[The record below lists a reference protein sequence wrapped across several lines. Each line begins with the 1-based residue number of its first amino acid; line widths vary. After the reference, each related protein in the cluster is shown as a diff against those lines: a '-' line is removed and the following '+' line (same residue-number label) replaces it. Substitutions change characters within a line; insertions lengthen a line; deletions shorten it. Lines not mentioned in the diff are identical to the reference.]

1 MSLFWIFAT
10 ALLLAVLLLA
20 FVPLRRVKEKGARRM
35 MLAIVLIVPL
45 AAILLYQAFSNYDPE
60 AIHASVDP
68 VEEMVA
74 GLESRLARE
83 GGSADEWAMLGRS
96 YVTMGRF
103 QEAVPVY
110 ARINEM
116 TNGEDPGVLIA
127 YAESLALSDRA
138 SLKQQGAELLDKAL
152 AINPMDARGLWW
164 GGVSAMERGDDELA
178 TRRWQTLLKLDP
190 PAALAETVREQ
201 LSRIGVQAP
210 AATQTQ
216 GVSIPVEIEISDELA
231 QQVNPNMVLYLF
243 ARTPGEA
250 GGPPLA
256 VVRHV
261 AGDLPLSVELSQQNV
276 MLANTVLADH
286 QELRLV
292 ARISKSGSPGA
303 QPGDFFGEV
312 FYRTGTGA
320 VDLLIDQVVP

>member
-1 MSLFWIFAT
+1 MSLFWMFAM
-10 ALLLAVLLLA
+10 ALLLAVLVLV
-20 FVPLRRVKEKGARRM
+20 FVPLNRVKEKGARRTM
-35 MLAIVLIVPL
+35 MAIFLMVPL

-60 AIHASVDP
+60 AVRAGVDP
-68 VEEMVA
+68 VADMVA

-83 GGSADEWAMLGRS
+83 GGSANEWSMLGRS

-116 TNGEDPGVLIA
+116 TGGEDPGVLIA
-127 YAESLALSDRA
+127 YAESLALADRG
-138 SLKQQGAELLDKAL
+138 SLKHQGAELLDKAL
-152 AINPMDARGLWW
+152 SINPMDARGLWW

-178 TRRWQTLLKLDP
+178 ARRWRELLKLEP
-190 PAALAETVREQ
+190 PEALAKTVRQQ
-201 LSRIGVQAP
+201 LSRIGVQVPAP
-210 AATQTQ
+210 ARTQAA
-216 GVSIPVEIEISDELA
+216 GIPVEIEISEELA
-231 QQVNPNMVLYLF
+231 QQVNPNMVLYVF
-243 ARTPGEA
+243 ARSPGVA
-250 GGPPLA
+250 GPPLA

-261 AGDLPLSVELSQQNV
+261 ASDLPLSVELSQQNV
-276 MLANTVLADH
+276 MLANTVLADYE
-286 QELRLV
+286 ELRLV

-312 FYRTGTGA
+312 LYRTGSGA